1 MGQIYIDAI
10 DVIPNNDINIPQ
22 PGAVVSG
29 TNTGG
34 GTTLTDANADFLN
47 SSTNP
52 QGYNLSGGDVVRI
65 SGVEAEIQS
74 VDSATQL
81 TLKSAL
87 AAGDYEIFKGNSS
100 FKPGNSDGYSLY
112 IGTGGDIEVVTIKGS
127 QVVVA
132 NVKDGEQL
140 DLQVIRVLPGNTS
153 ASNITALELK

>member
-1 MGQIYIDAI
+1 M
-10 DVIPNNDINIPQ
+10 
-22 PGAVVSG
+22 
-29 TNTGG
+29 
-34 GTTLTDANADFLN
+34 
-47 SSTNP
+47 
-52 QGYNLSGGDVVRI
+52 
-65 SGVEAEIQS
+65 
-74 VDSATQL
+74 DSATQL

-127 QVVVA
+127 QVVIA